1 MSITRKRASHREEG
15 TYVEA
20 WEYNI
25 NGDFVG
31 HAHIPKYGPGPDD
44 WHMQPL
50 CTLVAPPDELD
61 GYNIKWDSNNEEW
74 VIAENQLAKP
84 NFDHLNDRDWEELEP
99 GFVED
104 MKNNKMFK
112 QLVDHFHDR
121 GKIETKKVADLDA
134 KTEAGVKA
142 RKDKEK
148 AKKEED
154 KMMKD
159 AKAVIDGIIA
169 SQEYKSKVNK

>member
-1 MSITRKRASHREEG
+1 MSIARKRATNREEG

-44 WHMQPL
+44 WHMQPN

-61 GYNIKWDSNNEEW
+61 GHRIKWDSNNEEW
-74 VIAENQLAKP
+74 VVAEGQPAKP
-84 NFDHLNDRDWEELEP
+84 NFNHLNDLDWEELES
-99 GFVED
+99 GYIEE
-104 MKNNKMFK
+104 MKDNGQYKH
-112 QLVDHFHDR
+112 LVDHFHER
-121 GKIETKKVADLDA
+121 GKIETKDAADLIA

-142 RKDKEK
+142 RADKEK
-148 AKKEED
+148 AKIEQDATMLAAQEIIENIVAAESAKE
-154 KMMKD
+154 KGK
-159 AKAVIDGIIA
+159 
-169 SQEYKSKVNK
+169 